1 MTDTAIDDSILRDS
15 LSTATCFEDVYCVIL
30 AADSDRFFQAN
41 AKEPFVRK
49 AVLLLA
55 TPADE
60 EDAATFARRVSCLA
74 FLWSVKGVKGIV
86 DELSKRI
93 LSRPFPEL
101 TLLLKP
107 KEREVIAKWLS
118 EKTSTWIQEFA
129 AHSALLEI
137 HNEHACSTYVK
148 TVFLRSK
155 TVSEGLT
162 VLLNA
167 YEKTVVEK
175 EIILDEQ
182 SRHHFIM
189 LITKTAAKAKS
200 APGPALGKALGD
212 LLKVLAG
219 ESWEHSDSRR
229 LAELA
234 FAAFDVIEEGSRR
247 SPNILISGSTF
258 ILLQHLERH
267 WVPQNDRKW
276 IKRKAAMVPV
286 IENILVSAVIHGAQC
301 PQLIEIISFLD
312 EAKGAAQRV
321 SRAILDQWN
330 VTSES
335 AHDWLQSMADGRFPR
350 PQVQSRS
357 DVESLA
363 TVLLRAYEF
372 EHTENESSNNLAQA
386 LLAEIRQLSLR
397 HGLALDH
404 EKGEAVTFDPVRQR
418 SVSEKNDESVRV
430 LVPGVVRQVE
440 GGKTV
445 QIIPALVGP
454 L

>member
-1 MTDTAIDDSILRDS
+1 MTDTAIDDSILRNS
-15 LSTATCFEDVYCVIL
+15 LITATCFEDVHCVIL
-30 AADSDRFFQAN
+30 AANSDRFFQAN

-55 TPADE
+55 TSADE

-101 TLLLKP
+101 TLLLEA

-118 EKTSTWIQEFA
+118 EKTSAWIQEFA
-129 AHSALLEI
+129 AHSALLES
-137 HNEHACSTYVK
+137 HNEHACSTYLK
-148 TVFLRSK
+148 TVFLRSR

-175 EIILDEQ
+175 EITLDEQ

-189 LITKTAAKAKS
+189 LIAKAAAKAKS

-219 ESWEHSDSRR
+219 ASWEPEGSRR
-229 LAELA
+229 FAELA
-234 FAAFDVIEEGSRR
+234 FAALDVIEEGSRR
-247 SPNILISGSTF
+247 SPNILISSPTF
-258 ILLQHLERH
+258 ILLLHIERH
-267 WVPQNDRKW
+267 WIPQNDRKW
-276 IKRKAAMVPV
+276 IKRKAALIPV

-321 SRAILDQWN
+321 SKAILDHWN
-330 VTSES
+330 VQSES
-335 AHDWLQSMADGRFPR
+335 AHDWLQSMADGRPLR
-350 PQVQSRS
+350 PQAQSRS
-357 DVESLA
+357 DIESLA

-372 EHTENESSNNLAQA
+372 EHTEYERSNDVIQA
-386 LLAEIRQLSLR
+386 LLAEIRQLSMR

>member
-15 LSTATCFEDVYCVIL
+15 LITATWSEDVYCVIL

-101 TLLLKP
+101 TLLLEP
-107 KEREVIAKWLS
+107 KEREVVAKWLS
-118 EKTSTWIQEFA
+118 EKKYAWIHEFA

-137 HNEHACSTYVK
+137 NNEQACLTYVK

-219 ESWEHSDSRR
+219 ASWEPEGSSRF
-229 LAELA
+229 AELA

-247 SPNILISGSTF
+247 SPNILISGPTF
-258 ILLQHLERH
+258 ILLLHLERH
-267 WVPQNDRKW
+267 WIPQNDRKW
-276 IKRKAAMVPV
+276 IKRKAALIPA

-312 EAKGAAQRV
+312 EAKGAAQRL

-335 AHDWLQSMADGRFPR
+335 AHDWLQSMADDRSLR

-372 EHTENESSNNLAQA
+372 EHTEDERSNDVMQA
-386 LLAEIRQLSLR
+386 LLAEIRQLSMR

-404 EKGEAVTFDPVRQR
+404 KKGDVVAFDPARQR
-418 SVSEKNDESVRV
+418 SLSETSDESVRV
-430 LVPGVVRQVE
+430 LVPGVTRRVD

-445 QIIPALVGP
+445 QIIPALVGT